1 MTYFSAKARDYERV
15 AKSLAFITEHARE
28 QPSLE
33 QIAAHAGL
41 SPAHFQR
48 LFTRWAGIGPK
59 QFLQSITIHEARAL
73 LQRSSNILDASFDAG
88 LSGSSRLHDLFVTH
102 EAMTPG
108 AYRAGGE
115 GLMISYGF
123 HESPFGLCLVMATE
137 RGLAGIAFADSNE
150 DEAETLADMQKRW
163 PRATYVEES
172 GETKTYISRLFDPCR
187 WDAGNP
193 LKLILIGGEFDISVW
208 TVLLDIPMGC
218 AVTYADIALKIG
230 KPGAARAVGSAVGRN
245 PISFAVPCH
254 RVLRKDGAFGGYH
267 WGMTRK
273 RALIGWEA
281 ARIRSSDEQVDSEG
295 Q

>member
-1 MTYFSAKARDYERV
+1 MNPFSANARDYARV
-15 AKSLAFITEHARE
+15 ASAIAFIAE
-28 QPSLE
+28 QAQERPSLDE
-33 QIAAHAGL
+33 IAAHAGL

-59 QFLQSITIHEARAL
+59 QFLQSITVHQARAL
-73 LQRSSNILDASFDAG
+73 LRRSDNILNASLDAG
-88 LSGSSRLHDLFVTH
+88 LSGSSRLHDLFITH

-108 AYRAGGE
+108 TYRSGGAGLTIG
-115 GLMISYGF
+115 YGF
-123 HESPFGLCLVMATE
+123 HDSPFGLCLVMATE
-137 RGLAGIAFADSNE
+137 RGLAGIAFADGDS
-150 DEAETLADMQKRW
+150 ARAQTLADMQQRW
-163 PRATYVEES
+163 PHAEYVERES
-172 GETKTYISRLFDPCR
+172 ETSGYVSRLFDPAR
-187 WDAGNP
+187 WSAEDP
-193 LKLILIGGEFDISVW
+193 LKLILIGGAFDISVW

-218 AVTYADIALKIG
+218 AVTYADIALKLG

-281 ARIRSSDEQVDSEG
+281 AQMQASSDRSED
-295 Q
+295 

>member
-1 MTYFSAKARDYERV
+1 MTHFAANARDYERV
-15 AKSLAFITEHARE
+15 TKSLAYIAERVHER
-28 QPSLE
+28 PSLE

-59 QFLQSITIHEARAL
+59 QFMQSITVHEARAL
-73 LQRSSNILDASFDAG
+73 LRRSSNVLDASLDAG
-88 LSGSSRLHDLFVTH
+88 LSGPSRLHDLFVTH

-108 AYRAGGE
+108 AYRSGGE
-115 GLMISYGF
+115 GIDISYGF
-123 HESPFGLCLVMATE
+123 HDSPFGLCLAMTTQ
-137 RGLAGIAFADSNE
+137 RGLAGIAFADHQDLKS
-150 DEAETLADMQKRW
+150 EALSDMQQRW
-163 PRATYVEES
+163 PQANYAEQPDHTAGYV
-172 GETKTYISRLFDPCR
+172 SRLFDPTR
-187 WDAGNP
+187 WEARDP

-208 TVLLDIPMGC
+208 TILLDIPMGC
-218 AVTYADIALKIG
+218 AVSYADIALKLG

-281 ARIRSSDEQVDSEG
+281 ARLTSAEADQPPA
-295 Q
+295 